1 MLKKTIGVYM
11 PYFMGGGAESVA
23 LWILEALKEKYD
35 LTLFT
40 LYYPDWEKL
49 NKLYET
55 SLTPKEVKVVSVLPK
70 SWQDISEFLISN
82 NPHFRQISIH
92 LSLRYLKERAKN
104 YSLVL
109 SACNAADLG
118 VPGIQYIHWV
128 KVLEGG
134 KIHQNMPYLN
144 ISNFSVDNLKKNLSI
159 SNSFDVAKAVKEVYG
174 LDSTVIYPPV
184 VIPVKDIAPEQKENA
199 FVISGRLTV
208 DKSPDFGIKVLK
220 AVRERGFSIK
230 LHITGGAGGAF
241 NKKYQHYIEQLVA
254 ENSDWIQLYKDLPY
268 ADYCNILYKCRY
280 GIHPKKDQFGIS
292 VAEMVRA
299 DIIPFV
305 QKIGGQTEI
314 VGKHNTE
321 LQFNSMEEAV
331 EKIIAVISNEKKQ
344 EELLMSLSHQKSLF
358 SSEKFQREISQFV
371 DNYFSD
377 NVSET

>member
-1 MLKKTIGVYM
+1 
-11 PYFMGGGAESVA
+11 
-23 LWILEALKEKYD
+23 
-35 LTLFT
+35 
-40 LYYPDWEKL
+40 
-49 NKLYET
+49 
-55 SLTPKEVKVVSVLPK
+55 
-70 SWQDISEFLISN
+70 
-82 NPHFRQISIH
+82 
-92 LSLRYLKERAKN
+92 
-104 YSLVL
+104 
-109 SACNAADLG
+109 
-118 VPGIQYIHWV
+118 
-128 KVLEGG
+128 
-134 KIHQNMPYLN
+134 LN

-184 VIPVKDIAPEQKENA
+184 VIPVKDIAREQKENA